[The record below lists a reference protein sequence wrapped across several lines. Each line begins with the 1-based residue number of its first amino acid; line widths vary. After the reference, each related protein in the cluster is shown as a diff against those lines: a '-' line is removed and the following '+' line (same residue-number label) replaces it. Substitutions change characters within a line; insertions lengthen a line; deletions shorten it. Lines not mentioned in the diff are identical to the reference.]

1 MESGTIPIRFILACR
16 RMIYLQTILKRQ
28 NSELTK
34 RIYMAQK
41 ENPTKGD
48 FFCLVLND
56 FKLIGEP
63 MDENEIASKSSK
75 CHKNYIK
82 QRIREAA
89 FGYLQ
94 EKQQNHSKIKE
105 IQYQKLETQ
114 NYMK

>member
-1 MESGTIPIRFILACR
+1 MV
-16 RMIYLQTILKRQ
+16 
-28 NSELTK
+28 
-34 RIYMAQK
+34 QK
-41 ENPTKGD
+41 ESPAKVD

-56 FKLIGEP
+56 FELIGEP

-94 EKQQNHSKIKE
+94 EKQQSHSKIKE
-105 IQYQKLETQ
+105 IQYQNLETQ
-114 NYMK
+114 NYMKSSLFNNSEVSILFALRSRYVD